1 MKYFL
6 HSLRHIEIIEDLSEL
21 PICWTQPNVDNP
33 GRKRAATGITC
44 PVPGCNAFVI
54 GHYAKYRRHWLAKHE
69 RFVSKYFCPQCRA
82 AYKRKDDLRTHV
94 TKHAGLILDLDDVEC
109 QFLENKEFLD
119 PDPITLETAMDY
131 KT

>member
-1 MKYFL
+1 MYTTEE
-6 HSLRHIEIIEDLSEL
+6 S
-21 PICWTQPNVDNP
+21 WTQHNVDNP
-33 GRKRAATGITC
+33 GRKRAVTGITC